1 MENLSYKK
9 LLKTKNFPSLE
20 HSGEYLK
27 KLRVLQEKMLFI
39 QRGIYHEKERVI
51 LVFEGMDAGGKGGCI
66 RRVTELLDPRGFHVH
81 PISAPDP
88 IEQGTHWLYRFW
100 KNIPAPG
107 TIAIFD
113 RSWYGR
119 LLVERVE
126 MGLKPHDVKR
136 AFREIRDFERT
147 LVEDGI
153 KLVKIYLGIS
163 KEEQLKRFEERLN
176 NPFKQWKLNMADIES
191 RKKFD
196 EYVDAIDDIFKKTN
210 LPNACWYLIAANAKH
225 YTRLKALEVITEE
238 LKHYEKF
245 IKNRSCG
252 KQEYKTLDAALKE
265 LGIPADLKK
274 TFIT

>member
-1 MENLSYKK
+1 MNKPSYKK
-9 LLKTKNFPSLE
+9 LLKTNQFPGLDNN
-20 HSGEYLK
+20 GEYLK
-27 KLRVLQEKMLFI
+27 KLKALQEKMFLI
-39 QRGIYHEKERVI
+39 QRGIYHQKERLI
-51 LVFEGMDAGGKGGCI
+51 IVFEGMDAGGKGGCI

-81 PISAPDP
+81 PIGPPDP

-126 MGLKPHDVKR
+126 FGLKPGEVKR
-136 AFREIRDFERT
+136 AFREIRNFERT

-153 KLVKIYLGIS
+153 SLVKIYLGIS

-176 NPFKQWKLNMADIES
+176 NPFKQWKLNLADIKS

-196 EYVDAIDDIFKKTN
+196 YYVEAIDDILEKTN
-210 LPNACWYLIAANAKH
+210 VPDARWHLIAADDKH
-225 YTRLKALEVITEE
+225 YGRLRVLEIITEV
-238 LKHYEKF
+238 LKRHEKW
-245 IKNRSCG
+245 IKSQSLG
-252 KQEYKTLDAALKE
+252 KQEYQTLEAALKE
-265 LGIPADLKK
+265 LGITTPG
-274 TFIT
+274 

>member
-1 MENLSYKK
+1 MDKISYSKI
-9 LLKTKNFPSLE
+9 LKTNKFPTLE
-20 HSGEYLK
+20 NNGEYLK
-27 KLRVLQEKMLFI
+27 KLRVLQQKMFLI
-39 QRGIYHEKERVI
+39 QRGVYNQKERVI
-51 LVFEGMDAGGKGGCI
+51 IVFEGMDAGGKGGCI

-81 PISAPDP
+81 PTGPPDP

-100 KNIPAPG
+100 KQIPAPG

-119 LLVERVE
+119 LLVEKVE
-126 MGLKPHDVKR
+126 LGLKPGEVKR

-176 NPFKQWKLNMADIES
+176 NPFKQWKLNLADIES

-196 EYVDAIDDIFKKTN
+196 HYVEAIDEIFEKTSEA
-210 LPNACWYLIAANAKH
+210 NAPWHLIAADAKH
-225 YTRLKALEVITEE
+225 YARLRVLEIITEE
-238 LKHYEKF
+238 LKLYEKWF
-245 IKNRSCG
+245 KSQSLG
-252 KQEYKTLDAALKE
+252 KQEYHTLESALKE
-265 LGIPADLKK
+265 LGITSQAKNS
-274 TFIT
+274 FIS

>member
-1 MENLSYKK
+1 M
-9 LLKTKNFPSLE
+9 
-20 HSGEYLK
+20 
-27 KLRVLQEKMLFI
+27 
-39 QRGIYHEKERVI
+39 
-51 LVFEGMDAGGKGGCI
+51 
-66 RRVTELLDPRGFHVH
+66 H
-81 PISAPDP
+81 PVSAPDP

-126 MGLKPHDVKR
+126 LGLTPQDVKR

-176 NPFKQWKLNMADIES
+176 DPFKQWKLNMADIES

-196 EYVDAIDDIFKKTN
+196 DYVDAIDDIFKKTN
-210 LPNACWYLIAANAKH
+210 VPNALWHLIAANTKH
-225 YTRLKALEVITEE
+225 YTRLKVLEIITEE
-238 LKHYEKF
+238 LKHYEKW
-245 IKNRSCG
+245 IKDRSVE
-252 KQEYKTLDAALKE
+252 KQEYKTLEAALKE
-265 LGIPADLKK
+265 LGIPAHLKN
-274 TFIT
+274 TFIS

>member
-1 MENLSYKK
+1 MDNLSYGK
-9 LLKTKNFPSLE
+9 LLKTNKFPYLE

-39 QRGIYHEKERVI
+39 QRGIYHQKERVI

-81 PISAPDP
+81 PIGAPDP
-88 IEQGTHWLYRFW
+88 IEQRTHWLYRFW
-100 KNIPAPG
+100 KEIPAPG

-126 MGLKPHDVKR
+126 LGLKPQDVKR
-136 AFREIRDFERT
+136 AFREICDFERT

-153 KLVKIYLGIS
+153 KLVKIFLGIS
-163 KEEQLKRFEERLN
+163 KEEQLKRLEERLN

-196 EYVDAIDDIFKKTN
+196 DYVAASDDIFKKTN
-210 LPNACWYLIAANAKH
+210 APRAPWYLIAANAKH
-225 YTRLKALEVITEE
+225 YTRLKVLDIITEE
-238 LKHYEKF
+238 LKHSEKW
-245 IKNRSCG
+245 IKDRTIG
-252 KQEYKTLDAALKE
+252 KQEYKTLEAALKE
-265 LGIPADLKK
+265 LGVSANTKN
-274 TFIT
+274 TFIA

>member
-1 MENLSYKK
+1 MNDLSYKK
-9 LLKTKNFPSLE
+9 LLKTKKFPQLE
-20 HSGEYLK
+20 NSGEYLK

-66 RRVTELLDPRGFHVH
+66 RRITELLDPRGFHVH
-81 PISAPDP
+81 PIGTPDP
-88 IEQGTHWLYRFW
+88 VEQGTHWLYRFW
-100 KNIPAPG
+100 QKIPTPG

-238 LKHYEKF
+238 LKYYEKF
-245 IKNRSCG
+245 IKNRSYG